1 MNDDD
6 KAFLVSFEMGQ
17 PEWEGYEFEYFKD
30 YPSVQW
36 KLMNLLKLK
45 KQNPAKLY
53 SEANRLKDIFQL
65 G

>member
-1 MNDDD
+1 MAEPDWDGFD
-6 KAFLVSFEMGQ
+6 F
-17 PEWEGYEFEYFKD
+17 PYFKD